1 MSYLT
6 YLEFKELTLTDIT
19 ENCFSLLL
27 GRSSDVLDDVT
38 NQFYVRN
45 NMEDDNLWRVN
56 QFKKAL
62 TSQIEY
68 FHEVGA
74 TTFEGINREPYSFSA
89 GRTKVS
95 RGGGN
100 SGKIEK
106 SLVAKD
112 VYVYLRGTGL
122 LYSGVDVI

>member
-6 YLEFKELTLTDIT
+6 YLEFKELTPTDIT
-19 ENCFSLLL
+19 ETCFSLLL
-27 GRSSDVLDDVT
+27 GRSSDILDDVT

-45 NMEDDNLWRVN
+45 NMEDDNPWRVN

-62 TSQIEY
+62 TSQIVY

-95 RGGGN
+95 RGGGY